1 MLIKSASTPTNFQSS
16 DVLFSLKRQT
26 KMREALC
33 NYSLQTPKWYSYMN
47 MERPIVVNAY
57 KKEVLTC
64 NANVHDMKNNHTSD
78 NISVDILMNTINDNN
93 AFVNQPPIESDE
105 ITSSN
110 LSISTPFSF
119 SSSSK

>member
-1 MLIKSASTPTNFQSS
+1 
-16 DVLFSLKRQT
+16 
-26 KMREALC
+26 
-33 NYSLQTPKWYSYMN
+33 

>member
-16 DVLFSLKRQT
+16 DVLFSLKKQT

-47 MERPIVVNAY
+47 MDRPIVVNAY
-57 KKEVLTC
+57 KKEVLSC
-64 NANVHDMKNNHTSD
+64 NNNVHDMKNNHPSD
-78 NISVDILMNTINDNN
+78 NISVDILMNINDSN

-119 SSSSK
+119 SSGSK